1 MENREKH
8 ILNCTAF
15 EEALSDYIDRSL
27 DPATNSAMAEHALSC
42 PLCHSLLND
51 VKESLGVCQTLHTP
65 KMPMA
70 RLEARVLAAT
80 TPDTGLSCD
89 EFEGYLTDY
98 LDGFLPAK
106 AFHRWERHAVCCE
119 KCEDLPGMVVR
130 SIAALYTYKLDELAV
145 PDGLVAAILAQTSER
160 RGVIIGKPGIAESI
174 RAWIA
179 GIRLPMP
186 LGQLA
191 PVAMLL
197 IFAFLIFG
205 QTVSADGTATNVYK
219 KGFELAEATY
229 QQSAGAWNGTPAV
242 QPEAK

>member
-1 MENREKH
+1 MANAEKH
-8 ILNCTAF
+8 IVNCTAF
-15 EEALSDYIDRSL
+15 EEALSEYIDKTLS
-27 DPATNSAMAEHALSC
+27 AAMNSAMAEHAISC
-42 PLCHSLLND
+42 PLCHALLND
-51 VKESLGVCQTLHTP
+51 VKASLDVCQTLQAP

-70 RLEARVLAAT
+70 RLEARVLSAT
-80 TPDTGLSCD
+80 APNTGLSCD

-130 SIAALYTYKLDELAV
+130 SIAACYTYKLDELAV
-145 PDGLVAAILAQTSER
+145 PDGLVASILAQTSEK
-160 RGVIIGKPGIAESI
+160 RGVIVGKPSLGETI
-174 RAWIA
+174 RSWVA
-179 GIRLPMP
+179 GIRFPMP

-197 IFAFLIFG
+197 LVAFLIFG
-205 QTVSADGTATNVYK
+205 QSVSADGTATNFYK

-242 QPEAK
+242 QPESK

>member
-1 MENREKH
+1 MREH
-8 ILNCTAF
+8 SNSINCSQF
-15 EEALSDYIDRSL
+15 EDLLSDYIDKAL
-27 DPATNSAMAEHALSC
+27 DPVMTSAMGEHALSC
-42 PLCHSLLND
+42 PLCHALLND
-51 VKESLGVCQTLHTP
+51 VKESLGVCHTLHAP

-70 RLEARVLAAT
+70 RLEARVLSAT
-80 TPDTGLSCD
+80 APDAGLSCE

-106 AFHRWERHAVCCE
+106 VFHRWERHAVCCDS
-119 KCEDLPGMVVR
+119 CEDLPGMVVR
-130 SIAALYTYKLDELAV
+130 SIAACYTYKLDELAV
-145 PDGLVAAILAQTSER
+145 PEGLVASILAQTSEK
-160 RGVIIGKPGIAESI
+160 RGVIIGKQSIGESI
-174 RAWIA
+174 RSWIE
-179 GIRLPMP
+179 GIRLPLP

-242 QPEAK
+242 QPVSK

>member
-1 MENREKH
+1 MKKQHEYL
-8 ILNCTAF
+8 INCSAF
-15 EEALSDYIDRSL
+15 EEMLTDYL
-27 DPATNSAMAEHALSC
+27 DKTLETAVHAAMAEHALSC

-51 VKESLGVCQTLHTP
+51 VKESLGVCQTLHAP
-65 KMPMA
+65 KMPLA
-70 RLEARVLAAT
+70 RLEARVLSAT
-80 TPDTGLSCD
+80 APDTGLSCE

-119 KCEDLPGMVVR
+119 NCEDLPGMVVR
-130 SIAALYTYKLDELAV
+130 SIAACYTYKLDELEV
-145 PDGLVAAILAQTSER
+145 PDGLVASILAETSER
-160 RGVIIGKPGIAESI
+160 RGVIIGKQSFGEAV

-179 GIRLPMP
+179 GIRLPLP
-186 LGQLA
+186 AAQLA

-205 QTVSADGTATNVYK
+205 QTASADGTATNVYK

-229 QQSAGAWNGTPAV
+229 QQSAGAWNGTSAV
-242 QPEAK
+242 QPDSK